1 MGSLCLCI
9 EDPVVRPNYIV
20 GNLRKPKEFTYEI
33 TQPCIDYCQNIW
45 AEQPNIYKR
54 LIGKNILGRIRD
66 KENVLNRRYKDQ
78 DFYDTC
84 ALLRLKCNNTLNK
97 ETIPVVLHF
106 FVHCRDLFFDYVQF
120 TSFFVE
126 LWIISQPKNYLG
138 GGRDFIRCQRFD
150 FADLSDWPYY
160 GVMTRKEITNF
171 FTFLQKH
178 VRCRHMHWKSLMMS
192 NVERRAS
199 RLQPLNK
206 QKHLLFQR
214 QLIDFLMSS
223 AKACDVF
230 YMHCRN
236 FIYKPMEF
244 FHQFVESYLNVMDV
258 SLIIPTLLLRML
270 NADKVAIDQQFLQHY
285 FATITELDER
295 RSDK

>member
-1 MGSLCLCI
+1 MVPYVCALKTQWS
-9 EDPVVRPNYIV
+9 DPIISQ
-20 GNLRKPKEFTYEI
+20 E
-33 TQPCIDYCQNIW
+33 
-45 AEQPNIYKR
+45 
-54 LIGKNILGRIRD
+54 ILGRIRGYRKAKLSMFIH

-171 FTFLQKH
+171 FTFFKTCALPTYA
-178 VRCRHMHWKSLMMS
+178 LES
-192 NVERRAS
+192 N
-199 RLQPLNK
+199 
-206 QKHLLFQR
+206 
-214 QLIDFLMSS
+214 

-258 SLIIPTLLLRML
+258 SLIIPTIFFYGCSY
-270 NADKVAIDQQFLQHY
+270 ADKVAIDQQFLQHY
-285 FATITELDER
+285 FATITELDGEEVINKYCYKFNNY
-295 RSDK
+295 SSSSCMELQFIENMVECT